1 MKNFGQSCLIGHAW
15 AIILAKGTH
24 SLSCQFSLLN
34 FPYLSFSDW
43 HTSALRQLEYLSNI
57 PWKSSTTRTASQSL
71 SQTGW
76 TYLKTSS
83 ESWTIDR
90 KYKIVPC
97 SSIWGKNWRE
107 KKIIHVSNEKYNVPI
122 GKGAKRKETLPEA
135 QRTQGI
141 ESITW
146 IVSDWNQ
153 FEIIL
158 TEKDHSSYGLN
169 TLGPLCLWQ
178 CFLP

>member
-107 KKIIHVSNEKYNVPI
+107 KNNKCVKWKNVMSIRNRCNKKKKKKHHSFLSAFPTHHFNLFVFVKKISNN
-122 GKGAKRKETLPEA
+122 RK
-135 QRTQGI
+135 
-141 ESITW
+141 
-146 IVSDWNQ
+146 
-153 FEIIL
+153 
-158 TEKDHSSYGLN
+158 
-169 TLGPLCLWQ
+169 
-178 CFLP
+178 